1 MRYPHKVEI
10 FRPEGDVY
18 DPFAQPDEI
27 VFAPIYE
34 GICRCDMGIRTRLRA
49 KSVMDAD
56 YEVYVPNPNMP
67 FISERDEV
75 RVTFPN
81 APDERELRGA
91 VKDFLRYD
99 RNCVV
104 YFNVIKEPKSDVE

>member
-1 MRYPHKVEI
+1 MRYPHFVQI

-18 DPFAQPDEI
+18 NPFAKPEEI
-27 VFAPIYE
+27 VFEPIYE

-56 YEVYVPNPNMP
+56 YEIYIPNPNMP
-67 FISERDEV
+67 YVSERDEV
-75 RVTFPN
+75 KVVFPN
-81 APDERELRGA
+81 APDERVLEGT

-99 RNCVV
+99 RNCIV
-104 YFNVIKEPKSDVE
+104 YFNIIKETKSEIE